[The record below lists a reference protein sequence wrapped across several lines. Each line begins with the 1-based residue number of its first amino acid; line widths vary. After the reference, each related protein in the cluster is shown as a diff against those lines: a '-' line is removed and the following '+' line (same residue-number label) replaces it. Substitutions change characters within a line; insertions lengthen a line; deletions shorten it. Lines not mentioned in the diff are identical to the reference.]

1 MGTWESSKSRIE
13 VRVEDHTKIVRIIHE
28 EMPQGVN
35 ERAYLNRRFREEV
48 ESNRWAYEVRLSYK
62 GQRFTNHI

>member
-1 MGTWESSKSRIE
+1 MGTWENSRSRIE
-13 VRVEDHTKIVRIIHE
+13 VRVEDHTKIVRTTHE

-48 ESNRWAYEVRLSYK
+48 EANRGAYEVKVSYK